1 MLQNARFR
9 GTVVRLQNKNLIF
22 RWGSML
28 SLAIVLGACDS
39 EPPPPP
45 PLDIPFVVVESRDVS
60 IPIDIV
66 GETMGSTD
74 VTIRARVDGFLD
86 GIHFDEGTFVD
97 EGDLLYTIDSQPFE
111 AKLAQANAGL
121 AQAHTSLAK
130 AKSDLERIRPL
141 AEMKAVSEQDLDA
154 AVAAFDAAQS
164 YVQAA
169 TAQVD
174 LAQIEL
180 GYTRIR
186 SPVQGLIGLTAAE
199 VGDFVSQQNN
209 GGLLNVVSNT
219 DPIAVRASIT
229 ERGYLVAARRLAV
242 CGLSDGDCVRGQKRW
257 ERVPLT
263 LILADGSIYEHR
275 GFPTKVDR
283 NIDPTTGSLTIE
295 AEFPNP
301 DDILRPGM
309 FARVRFN
316 AAEIEGA
323 ILVPQRAVNELQST
337 YRVFVIAPD
346 DTVEVRQVEV
356 GPRLGSDWIIESGL
370 IPGERI
376 AVEGLLRL
384 RPRMVVVPIA
394 AQASD
399 LPQTTAS
406 GEP

>member
-1 MLQNARFR
+1 MLQNARLR
-9 GTVVRLQNKNLIF
+9 GRVMGLQNKNLKS

-45 PLDIPFVVVESRDVS
+45 PLEIPFVVVESRNVS

-66 GETMGSTD
+66 GETRGSRD
-74 VTIRARVDGFLD
+74 VTIRARVEGFLD

-111 AKLAQANAGL
+111 AKLAQANARL
-121 AQAHTSLAK
+121 AQAQTGLAK
-130 AKSDLERIRPL
+130 TKSDLERIRPL
-141 AEMKAVSEQDLDA
+141 AEMKAVSAQDLDA
-154 AVAAFDAAQS
+154 AVAAFGAAES

-169 TAQVD
+169 NAEVD
-174 LAQIEL
+174 LAKIEL

-186 SPVQGLIGLTAAE
+186 TPVHGLIGLSEAE
-199 VGDFVSQQNN
+199 VGDFVSQQTD
-209 GGLLNVVSNT
+209 GGLLNVVSRT
-219 DPIAVRASIT
+219 DPIAVRAAIS
-229 ERGYLVAARRLAV
+229 ERGYLAAARRLAD
-242 CGLSDGDCVRGQKRW
+242 SQTKR
-257 ERVPLT
+257 EAIPLT
-263 LILADGSIYEHR
+263 LILADGSIYEHL
-275 GFPTKVDR
+275 GFTTKVDR

-301 DDILRPGM
+301 RDILRPGM

-323 ILVPQRAVNELQST
+323 ILVPQRAVNELQSA
-337 YRVFVIAPD
+337 YRVFVISPD
-346 DTVEVRQVEV
+346 ETVEVRQVEV

-370 IPGERI
+370 SPGERI